1 MGQQHSYSTNFKSEC
16 LKDHVLGT
24 IYGNCI
30 GDAIGLLTEFM
41 NKEQA
46 AKEYPNKPLE
56 YSSKTLIP
64 KQFRH
69 QHRFP
74 VADWTDDSDQMILI
88 MQSLTDNKGKTVATD
103 FADRMLTWAKEGFKE
118 LGDSCGMG
126 IGRTTGM
133 VLYDLSFT
141 TDPHESAKYVWE
153 SGNKSIAPNGAVMR
167 TSIIGICN
175 FGNMKTVISNTINIC
190 KVTHADPRC
199 QVSTVAVTTAIAMML
214 QGKYFKDGT
223 YDVSKLSEDAF
234 NYAKEHLPKLEDG
247 NEDPDAIAELRRHM
261 FANSLD
267 ELNLAEVGKIGY
279 TYKCLGAGFWAF
291 RQDNFRDAI
300 EAITME
306 AGDADTNGAVAGAL
320 LGCKLGAAALPASWR
335 DQLKHKTWLDKQIR
349 NFVTACKI
357 PIKME

>member
-1 MGQQHSYSTNFKSEC
+1 M
-16 LKDHVLGT
+16 
-24 IYGNCI
+24 
-30 GDAIGLLTEFM
+30 A
-41 NKEQA
+41 
-46 AKEYPNKPLE
+46 YPTKPLE
-56 YSSKTLIP
+56 YTSKTLIP
-64 KQFRH
+64 RTFQH
-69 QHRFP
+69 QHHFP

-88 MQSLTDNKGKTVATD
+88 MQSLTENKGQIVVTD
-103 FADRMLTWAKEGFKE
+103 FAARMLTWAKEGFKE
-118 LGDSCGMG
+118 LGDICGSG
-126 IGRTTGM
+126 IGKTTAM
-133 VLYDLSFT
+133 VLFHSSFT
-141 TDPHESAKYVWE
+141 TDPHKSAKYVWE
-153 SGNKSIAPNGAVMR
+153 CSNKFLAPNGAVMR
-167 TSIIGICN
+167 TSILGICN
-175 FGNMKTVISNTINIC
+175 FGNIDTVIKNTLEIC

-199 QVSTVAVTTAIAMML
+199 QASTVAVTTAIAMML
-214 QGKYFKDGT
+214 QGKYFKDAS

-234 NYAKEHLPKLEDG
+234 NYAKVCLSKLENG

-261 FANSLD
+261 FADSLD
-267 ELNLAEVGKIGY
+267 DLNLAEVGKIGY

-357 PIKME
+357 PTKME